1 MEQEMQIATAHG
13 AAAFLPALKRLLAMP
28 LYTSV
33 LYLWGNMLVVAIAG
47 LVFWALVAALYPA
60 DQVGL
65 AAAAISALSLLAMV
79 STLGLGMG
87 LVSYLPRAGQR
98 APLLLNSALLA
109 GSASSVLLAAVF
121 LAGVSLW
128 SPELQFLR
136 GQALYALGFVL
147 FVALLTVTYVQDQ
160 ALIALRSARYVFVKT
175 VVFQL
180 TRGLL
185 PLLLVLFLATFGIV
199 AAMGFAGLLAALYGM
214 WALTRAQPGYRPSFA
229 LEMAPLRRML
239 RFSLANHSADLSAVM
254 PSLLLP
260 IIVIHVLSPEAGAY
274 FYAGWFLSQVFLGVS
289 LYAALSLFA
298 EGSYDAAALAALTRH
313 ALALA
318 VGVAAAVSV
327 VVFVSAD
334 RLLLLFGHDY
344 SAEATDLL
352 RLVALAGLPAAV
364 TNVYLGVE
372 RVRRHLGWLV
382 GTSLLVASVTL
393 ATSYVLLPSLG
404 ITGAG
409 VGLLAGQGLGAAISA
424 VRLPLILRSRDR
436 QPYEGPPP
444 GGDSPP
450 PPPAGA
456 PTVAVVICAL
466 NERESLSSVLPRIP
480 DWIHEV
486 LLVDGH
492 STDGT
497 RELAQQLRPGLRILE
512 QPGFGKGDA
521 LRHGVSQATADIVV
535 TLDADGETD
544 PDEIPRFLA
553 ALDQGYDFAKGSRS
567 AFGFADKPRHR
578 RFGNRA
584 IATVCNILYG
594 TRFTDLCSGYNA
606 FWRRITERV
615 DLWSADGWN
624 YEPSIIARV
633 LKAKLK
639 MIEVPQQGGS
649 RLGGRSKLSS
659 WGQAFRAV
667 WVLLRVRFSG

>member
-1 MEQEMQIATAHG
+1 MQIATARRT
-13 AAAFLPALKRLLAMP
+13 AAFLPALRRLLAMP
-28 LYTSV
+28 LYTNV
-33 LYLWGNMLVVAIAG
+33 LYLWGNMLVVAIGG
-47 LVFWALVAALYPA
+47 LVFWALVAALYRP

-87 LVSYLPRAGQR
+87 LVSYLPRAGHR
-98 APLLLNSALLA
+98 GPPLLNSALLA
-109 GSASSVLLAAVF
+109 SSAGGVLLAAVF

-136 GQALYALGFVL
+136 GQELYALGFVV
-147 FVALLTVTYVQDQ
+147 FTVLLTVTYVQDQ
-160 ALIALRSARYVFVKT
+160 ALIALRSARYVFVKS

-180 TRGLL
+180 ARGLL
-185 PLLLVLFLATFGIV
+185 PLVLVLFLSTFGIV
-199 AAMGFAGLLAALYGM
+199 AAMGFASLLAAVFGM
-214 WALTRAQPGYRPSFA
+214 GALTRAQAGYRPSFA
-229 LEMAPLRRML
+229 LEMEPLRRML
-239 RFSLANHSADLSAVM
+239 RFSVANHIADLAAVM

-260 IIVIHVLSPEAGAY
+260 IVVIHVLNPEAGAY

-289 LYAALSLFA
+289 AYAALSLFA
-298 EGSYDAAALAALTRH
+298 EGSHDGAALAGLTRH

-318 VGVAAAVSV
+318 VGVAAAVSAV
-327 VVFVSAD
+327 IFVSAD
-334 RLLLLFGHDY
+334 RLLLLFGRDY
-344 SAEATDLL
+344 STEATNLL
-352 RLVALAGLPAAV
+352 RLVALAGLPAAI

-372 RVRRHLGWLV
+372 RVRRGLAWLL

-393 ATSYVLLPSLG
+393 ATSYVLLGPLG

-424 VRLPLILRSRDR
+424 VRLPLILRSRGP
-436 QPYEGPPP
+436 QPDEGPPP
-444 GGDSPP
+444 PRGSTPTMQP
-450 PPPAGA
+450 TSV
-456 PTVAVVICAL
+456 PTVSVVICAL
-466 NERESLSSVLPRIP
+466 NERESLSRVLPRIP
-480 DWIHEV
+480 AWIHEV

-535 TLDADGETD
+535 TLDADGETN

-553 ALDQGYDFAKGSRS
+553 ALYQGYDFAKGSRS
-567 AFGFADKPRHR
+567 ASGFAGKPRHR

-584 IATVCNILYG
+584 IATVCNLLYG

-615 DLWSADGWN
+615 ELWSPDGWN

-639 MIEVPQQGGS
+639 VIEVPQQGGG

-659 WGQAFRAV
+659 WGQALRAV
-667 WVLLRVRFSG
+667 WVLLRVRFRG

>member
-1 MEQEMQIATAHG
+1 MQIATARET
-13 AAAFLPALKRLLAMP
+13 AAFSPALKRLLAMP
-28 LYTSV
+28 LYTNV

-47 LVFWALVAALYPA
+47 LLFWALVAALYPP

-87 LVSYLPRAGQR
+87 LVSYLPRSGQR
-98 APLLLNSALLA
+98 APALLNSALLA
-109 GSASSVLLAAVF
+109 SSAGAILLAAVF

-136 GQALYALGFVL
+136 GQPLYALGFVL
-147 FVALLTVTYVQDQ
+147 FTALLTMTYVQDQ
-160 ALIALRSARYVFVKT
+160 AFIALRSARYVFVKT

-180 TRGLL
+180 ARAAL
-185 PLLLVLFLATFGIV
+185 PLLLFLFLSTFGIV
-199 AAMGFAGLLAALYGM
+199 AAMGFASLVAALYGM
-214 WALTRAQPGYRPSFA
+214 AALTRAQTGYRPSFA
-229 LEMAPLRRML
+229 LEIEPLRRML
-239 RFSLANHSADLSAVM
+239 RFSVVNHVADLSAVM

-260 IIVIHVLSPEAGAY
+260 IIVIHVLNPEAGAY

-289 LYAALSLFA
+289 AYAALSLFA
-298 EGSYDAAALAALTRH
+298 EGSHDGAALAALTRH

-318 VGVAAAVSV
+318 VGVAAAVSAV
-327 VVFVSAD
+327 IFVSAD
-334 RLLLLFGHDY
+334 RLLLLFGRDY
-344 SAEATDLL
+344 STEATNLL

-372 RVRRHLGWLV
+372 RVRRGLAWLV
-382 GTSLLVASVTL
+382 GTSMLVASVTL
-393 ATSYVLLPSLG
+393 AASYVLLAPLG

-436 QPYEGPPP
+436 QPDEGPQPSGRDTP
-444 GGDSPP
+444 TLAPTS
-450 PPPAGA
+450 A
-456 PTVAVVICAL
+456 PTVSVVICAL
-466 NERESLSSVLPRIP
+466 NERESLARVLPRIP
-480 DWIHEV
+480 AWIHEV
-486 LLVDGH
+486 LLVDGR

-497 RELAQQLRPGLRILE
+497 RELARQLRPGLRVLE

-535 TLDADGETD
+535 TLDADGETN
-544 PDEIPRFLA
+544 PEEIPRFVA
-553 ALDQGYDFAKGSRS
+553 ALQQGYDFAKGSRS
-567 AFGFADKPRHR
+567 ASGFADKPPHR

-584 IATVCNILYG
+584 IATVCNVLYG

-615 DLWSADGWN
+615 ELWSPDGWN

-639 MIEVPQQGGS
+639 VIEVPQQGGS

-659 WGQAFRAV
+659 WGQAFRAI
-667 WVLLRVRFSG
+667 WALLRERFRG